1 MTVIALA
8 DTSVWI
14 YSIDRQDP
22 NKRQRATDVLAST
35 QVIVSTQVMSE
46 FYVVATRKL
55 ATPLRPAEARAF
67 VANMARLQVVA
78 LDSGLVSAAVDGSI
92 EWGISY
98 WDALIIRAAE
108 AAGCDRVLSED
119 LDHGRTYG
127 SVTVEDPF
135 R

>member
-1 MTVIALA
+1 VIALA
-8 DTSVWI
+8 DTNVWI

-22 NKRQRATDVLAST
+22 NKRQRATEVLAST

-55 ATPLRPAEARAF
+55 STPLRPAEARAF

-78 LDSGLVSAAVDGSI
+78 LDAGLVSAAVDGSI

>member
-1 MTVIALA
+1 MIVLA
-8 DTSVWI
+8 DTNIWI

-22 NKRQRATDVLAST
+22 QKRRRAAEVLAST
-35 QVIVSTQVMSE
+35 QVIVSTQVMAE
-46 FYVVATRKL
+46 FFVVATRKL
-55 ATPLRPAEARAF
+55 AIPLRPAEARAF

-78 LDSGLVSAAVDGSI
+78 LDAVLVSAAIDGSI
-92 EWGISY
+92 DWGISY

>member
-1 MTVIALA
+1 MIVLA
-8 DTSVWI
+8 DTNIWI

-22 NKRQRATDVLAST
+22 QKRRRAAEVLAST
-35 QVIVSTQVMSE
+35 QVIVSTQVMAE
-46 FYVVATRKL
+46 FFVVATRKL
-55 ATPLRPAEARAF
+55 PIPLRPAEARAF

-78 LDSGLVSAAVDGSI
+78 LDAVLVSAAIDGSI
-92 EWGISY
+92 DWGISY

-119 LDHGRTYG
+119 LGHGRTYG

>member
-1 MTVIALA
+1 MIALA
-8 DTSVWI
+8 DTNVWI
-14 YSIDRQDP
+14 YSIDGRDAG
-22 NKRQRATDVLAST
+22 KRRRAMEVLAAT
-35 QVIVSTQVMSE
+35 QLVVSTQVMSE

-55 ATPLRPAEARAF
+55 ATPLSVADAGAF

-78 LDSGLVSAAVDGSI
+78 LDAGLVSAAIDGSI

-98 WDALIIRAAE
+98 WDALIVRAAE
-108 AAGCDRVLSED
+108 AAGCERVLSED
-119 LDHGRTYG
+119 LGHGRTYG